1 MEDRM
6 LWLRD
11 QNSNLIAKV
20 TMTKNCVYLLN
31 LKNGNA
37 MCLKT
42 YASDP
47 SWIWHIRFNHL
58 NFGRFNALGEKKI
71 MKGIATINHHDQL
84 CEACLLGK
92 HPRKSFP
99 KQSFLRATKPFE
111 LVHAMFVVLLSF
123 NVLVIALTLC
133 FLLMTIE

>member
-47 SWIWHIRFNHL
+47 SWI
-58 NFGRFNALGEKKI
+58 
-71 MKGIATINHHDQL
+71 
-84 CEACLLGK
+84 
-92 HPRKSFP
+92 
-99 KQSFLRATKPFE
+99 
-111 LVHAMFVVLLSF
+111 
-123 NVLVIALTLC
+123 
-133 FLLMTIE
+133 